1 MKPIEREMAKLRL
14 AFEALAKRLEQ
25 SDVALLPLPQAAK
38 RLGISKRTLR
48 RRIDA
53 GLIFPKE
60 WGGRL
65 FIPSAEIDRVA
76 APVAAPTS
84 RTGGGRPRAAAYSAR
99 AEAAKMRERTK
110 RRRR

>member
-1 MKPIEREMAKLRL
+1 MSKIEREMAKLRL
-14 AFEALAKRLEQ
+14 AFEALVKRLDQ
-25 SDVALLPLPQAAK
+25 SDVALLPLPVAAK

-65 FIPSAEIDRVA
+65 FIPSTEIERVA
-76 APVAAPTS
+76 SPTVAAKSTRSVS
-84 RTGGGRPRAAAYSAR
+84 RPIRAKD
-99 AEAAKMRERTK
+99 EAAKLRAALRRK
-110 RRRR
+110 R